1 MIELNLR
8 EEGEVS
14 INFFRGLLAQIVNDI
29 CEIEYSTCDIGEIGM
44 YAKLYASFSGE
55 IANAEYRPPSQN
67 DKNLDPRIF
76 AVCRWNSALF
86 GIEVRG
92 DWSLMKNEILLDSQ
106 EYLKDPSFPDAI
118 EIGNALEE
126 LANHL

>member
-1 MIELNLR
+1 MIESILR

-14 INFFRGLLAQIVNDI
+14 INFFRGLLAQVVNDI

-44 YAKLYASFSGE
+44 YAKLYASFSRE
-55 IANAEYRPPSQN
+55 IAYAECRPPSQ
-67 DKNLDPRIF
+67 DVKNLDPRIF
-76 AVCRWNSALF
+76 AVCRWDGALF
-86 GIEVRG
+86 EIEASG
-92 DWSLMKNEILLDSQ
+92 DWSLMKRVLLLDSQ